1 MEIKNLRLHLLTFQV
16 LLSYI
21 VDVVVS
27 ESVECLDGFNSNN
40 LLCSSCDKL
49 QHFNLDALTPSC
61 YECCQEESSTDAV
74 KKYSR
79 ARLEVCGWK
88 VGAYPQVQAFIKSER
103 PDAFPGLEIK
113 YKRGADPV
121 IKVLNDAGELVE
133 SLAIDKWN
141 TDAIVEFLK
150 EHLET
155 NEI

>member
-1 MEIKNLRLHLLTFQV
+1 MELKSYVLALQV
-16 LLSYI
+16 LFTYI
-21 VDVVVS
+21 LDVVVS
-27 ESVECLDGFNSNN
+27 EGVECLEGFNSDN

-49 QHFNLDALTPSC
+49 QQFNLDALSSSC
-61 YECCQEESSTDAV
+61 YECCQEERSTDAV

-121 IKVLNDAGELVE
+121 IKVLNDSGELVE